1 MRCRNSIDK
10 NIVWFGSYGI
20 EEDGKAKKMN
30 GDFVDNFV
38 ENEKA
43 VAQSLKQ
50 KLSII
55 QGELWYHIN
64 YGLPLYN
71 KVKSKGV
78 LDAVILGI
86 LEDHPSVKKIINF
99 KSSIV
104 NHKYTF
110 TFTVNTIYN
119 KEIILEDSKTI

>member
-10 NIVWFGSYGI
+10 NIVWFKSYGI
-20 EEDGKAKKMN
+20 EEDGKAKK
-30 GDFVDNFV
+30 VDENFV

-50 KLSII
+50 KLSVI

-86 LEDHPSVKKIINF
+86 LEDHPSVKKIIN
-99 KSSIV
+99 K
-104 NHKYTF
+104 
-110 TFTVNTIYN
+110 
-119 KEIILEDSKTI
+119 

>member
-10 NIVWFGSYGI
+10 NIVWFKSYGI
-20 EEDGKAKKMN
+20 EEDGKAKK
-30 GDFVDNFV
+30 VDENFV

-50 KLSII
+50 KLSVI

-119 KEIILEDSKTI
+119 KEIILEDSKII

>member
-20 EEDGKAKKMN
+20 EEDGKAKK
-30 GDFVDNFV
+30 VKENFV

-50 KLSII
+50 KLSVI

>member
-10 NIVWFGSYGI
+10 NIVWFGSSGI
-20 EEDGKAKKMN
+20 TEDGKAKKA
-30 GDFVDNFV
+30 DNFV

-50 KLSII
+50 KLSVI

>member
-1 MRCRNSIDK
+1 MRCRNSIDN
-10 NIVWFGSYGI
+10 NIVWFKSYGI
-20 EEDGKAKKMN
+20 DEEGKAKKVN
-30 GDFVDNFV
+30 DNFV

-50 KLSII
+50 KLSVI

>member
-1 MRCRNSIDK
+1 MRCRNSIDN
-10 NIVWFGSYGI
+10 NIVWFKSYGI
-20 EEDGKAKKMN
+20 DEEGKAKK
-30 GDFVDNFV
+30 VDENFV

-50 KLSII
+50 KLSVI

>member
-1 MRCRNSIDK
+1 MRCRNSIDN
-10 NIVWFGSYGI
+10 NIVWFKSYGI
-20 EEDGKAKKMN
+20 EEDGKAKKV
-30 GDFVDNFV
+30 DDNFV

-50 KLSII
+50 KLSVI

>member
-1 MRCRNSIDK
+1 MRCRNSIDN

-20 EEDGKAKKMN
+20 EEDGKAKK
-30 GDFVDNFV
+30 VDENFV
-38 ENEKA
+38 ENEEA

-50 KLSII
+50 KLSVI

>member
-10 NIVWFGSYGI
+10 NIVWFKSYGI
-20 EEDGKAKKMN
+20 EEDGKAKK
-30 GDFVDNFV
+30 VDENFV
-38 ENEKA
+38 ENEEA

>member
-20 EEDGKAKKMN
+20 EEDGKAKK
-30 GDFVDNFV
+30 VDENFV

-50 KLSII
+50 KLSVI

>member
-1 MRCRNSIDK
+1 MRCRNSIDN
-10 NIVWFGSYGI
+10 NIVWFKSYGI
-20 EEDGKAKKMN
+20 EEDGKAKK
-30 GDFVDNFV
+30 VKENFV

-50 KLSII
+50 KLSVI

-104 NHKYTF
+104 NHKYSF

>member
-10 NIVWFGSYGI
+10 NIVWFKSYGI
-20 EEDGKAKKMN
+20 EEDGKAKK
-30 GDFVDNFV
+30 VDENFV

-50 KLSII
+50 KLSVI

>member
-1 MRCRNSIDK
+1 MRRRNSIDK
-10 NIVWFGSYGI
+10 NIVWFKSYGI
-20 EEDGKAKKMN
+20 DEDGKAKK
-30 GDFVDNFV
+30 VKENFV
-38 ENEKA
+38 ENEEA

-50 KLSII
+50 KLSVI

>member
-10 NIVWFGSYGI
+10 NIVWCKSYGI
-20 EEDGKAKKMN
+20 DEDGKAKK
-30 GDFVDNFV
+30 VDENFV

-50 KLSII
+50 KLSVI

>member
-1 MRCRNSIDK
+1 MRCRNSIDN
-10 NIVWFGSYGI
+10 NIVWFKSYGI
-20 EEDGKAKKMN
+20 DEEGKAKK
-30 GDFVDNFV
+30 VKENFV

-50 KLSII
+50 KLSVI

>member
-1 MRCRNSIDK
+1 MRCRNSIDN
-10 NIVWFGSYGI
+10 NIVWFKSYGI
-20 EEDGKAKKMN
+20 EEDGKAKK
-30 GDFVDNFV
+30 VKENFV

-50 KLSII
+50 KLSVI

>member
-1 MRCRNSIDK
+1 MRCRNSVGN
-10 NIVWFGSYGI
+10 NIVWFGSSGI
-20 EEDGKAKKMN
+20 TEDGKAKKA
-30 GDFVDNFV
+30 DNFV

-71 KVKSKGV
+71 KIKSKGV
-78 LDAVILGI
+78 FDTVILGI
-86 LEDHPSVKKIINF
+86 IEDHPSVKKIVSF
-99 KSSIV
+99 ESSIT
-104 NHKYTF
+104 NHKYNF
-110 TFTVNTIYN
+110 KFVANTIYN
-119 KEIILEDSKTI
+119 KEITLESSKII

>member
-10 NIVWFGSYGI
+10 NIVWFGSSGI
-20 EEDGKAKKMN
+20 TEDGKAKKA
-30 GDFVDNFV
+30 DNFV

-50 KLSII
+50 KLSVI

-119 KEIILEDSKTI
+119 KEIILEDSKII

>member
-10 NIVWFGSYGI
+10 NIVWFKSYGI
-20 EEDGKAKKMN
+20 EEDGKAKKV
-30 GDFVDNFV
+30 DDNFV

-50 KLSII
+50 KLSVI

>member
-1 MRCRNSIDK
+1 MRCRNSIGN
-10 NIVWFGSYGI
+10 NIVWFKSYGI
-20 EEDGKAKKMN
+20 EEDGKAKK
-30 GDFVDNFV
+30 VDENFV

-50 KLSII
+50 KLSVI

>member
-10 NIVWFGSYGI
+10 NIVWFKSYGI
-20 EEDGKAKKMN
+20 DEYGKAKK
-30 GDFVDNFV
+30 VDENFV

-50 KLSII
+50 KLSVI

>member
-10 NIVWFGSYGI
+10 NIVWFKSYGI
-20 EEDGKAKKMN
+20 EEDGKAKK
-30 GDFVDNFV
+30 VDENFV

-50 KLSII
+50 KLSVI

-119 KEIILEDSKTI
+119 KEIILEYSKTI

>member
-1 MRCRNSIDK
+1 MKCRNSIDN

-20 EEDGKAKKMN
+20 EEDGKAKK
-30 GDFVDNFV
+30 VDENFV

-50 KLSII
+50 KLSVI

>member
-10 NIVWFGSYGI
+10 NIVWFKSYGI
-20 EEDGKAKKMN
+20 EEDGKAIK
-30 GDFVDNFV
+30 VDENLV

-50 KLSII
+50 KLSVI

-86 LEDHPSVKKIINF
+86 LEDHPSVKKIINL

>member
-20 EEDGKAKKMN
+20 EEDGKAKKV
-30 GDFVDNFV
+30 DDNFV

-50 KLSII
+50 KLSVI

>member
-20 EEDGKAKKMN
+20 EEDGKAKK
-30 GDFVDNFV
+30 VKENFV
-38 ENEKA
+38 ENEEA

-50 KLSII
+50 KLSVI

>member
-20 EEDGKAKKMN
+20 DEDGKAKK
-30 GDFVDNFV
+30 VDENFV

-50 KLSII
+50 KLSVI

>member
-10 NIVWFGSYGI
+10 NIVWFKSYGI
-20 EEDGKAKKMN
+20 EEDGKAKK
-30 GDFVDNFV
+30 VKENFV
-38 ENEKA
+38 ENEEA

-50 KLSII
+50 KLSVI

>member
-10 NIVWFGSYGI
+10 NIVWFKSYGI
-20 EEDGKAKKMN
+20 EEDGKAKK
-30 GDFVDNFV
+30 VDENFV

-50 KLSII
+50 KLSVI

-71 KVKSKGV
+71 RVKSKGV

>member
-10 NIVWFGSYGI
+10 NIVWFKSYGI
-20 EEDGKAKKMN
+20 DEDGKAKK
-30 GDFVDNFV
+30 VDENFV

-50 KLSII
+50 KLSVI

>member
-1 MRCRNSIDK
+1 MRCRNSIDN

-20 EEDGKAKKMN
+20 EEDGKAKK
-30 GDFVDNFV
+30 VKENFV
-38 ENEKA
+38 ENEEA

-50 KLSII
+50 KLSVI

>member
-1 MRCRNSIDK
+1 MKCRNSIDN

-20 EEDGKAKKMN
+20 EEDGKAKK
-30 GDFVDNFV
+30 VKENFV

-50 KLSII
+50 KLSVI

>member
-10 NIVWFGSYGI
+10 NIVWFKSYGI
-20 EEDGKAKKMN
+20 EEDGKAKK
-30 GDFVDNFV
+30 VDENFV

-50 KLSII
+50 KLSVI

-64 YGLPLYN
+64 YGLPLCN

-99 KSSIV
+99 KSSII

>member
-10 NIVWFGSYGI
+10 NIVWFGSTGI
-20 EEDGKAKKMN
+20 NEEGKCIKKY
-30 GDFVDNFV
+30 DNFV

-50 KLSII
+50 KLSVI

>member
-10 NIVWFGSYGI
+10 NIVWFKSYGI
-20 EEDGKAKKMN
+20 DEDGKAKK
-30 GDFVDNFV
+30 VDGNFV

-43 VAQSLKQ
+43 VTQSLKQ
-50 KLSII
+50 KLSVI

>member
-1 MRCRNSIDK
+1 MRCRNSINK
-10 NIVWFGSYGI
+10 NIVWFKSYGI
-20 EEDGKAKKMN
+20 EEDGKAKK
-30 GDFVDNFV
+30 VDENFV

-50 KLSII
+50 KLSVI

>member
-10 NIVWFGSYGI
+10 NIVWFKSYGI
-20 EEDGKAKKMN
+20 EEDGKAKK
-30 GDFVDNFV
+30 VDENFV

-50 KLSII
+50 KLSVI

-86 LEDHPSVKKIINF
+86 LEDHPSVKKIIDF

>member
-20 EEDGKAKKMN
+20 EEDGKAKK
-30 GDFVDNFV
+30 VDENFV

-50 KLSII
+50 KLSVI

-104 NHKYTF
+104 NHKYTC

>member
-20 EEDGKAKKMN
+20 EEDGKAKKVN
-30 GDFVDNFV
+30 GDFVENFV

-43 VAQSLKQ
+43 VAQSLKK
-50 KLSII
+50 KLSVI

-64 YGLPLYN
+64 YELPLYN

-86 LEDHPSVKKIINF
+86 LE
-99 KSSIV
+99 
-104 NHKYTF
+104 
-110 TFTVNTIYN
+110 
-119 KEIILEDSKTI
+119 ESKTI

>member
-10 NIVWFGSYGI
+10 NIVWIKSYGI
-20 EEDGKAKKMN
+20 EEDGKAKK
-30 GDFVDNFV
+30 VDENFV

-50 KLSII
+50 KLSVI